1 MSKIK
6 ENELELENHLE
17 DSKDK
22 EFYEDYITALQGL
35 FAKGEMAIVACEEHD
50 TGEVIPVLCSLKIG
64 QEDQSVELVPFA
76 YLFKD
81 NPYEKV
87 SPVSHDEKAIL
98 ASQAVVT
105 PVNIFG
111 STSTDK
117 SLN

>member
-6 ENELELENHLE
+6 DKELELE

-50 TGEVIPVLCSLKIG
+50 TGEVIPVLCSIKIS
-64 QEDQSVELVPFA
+64 QEDQSVELIPFA

-87 SPVSHDEKAIL
+87 SPISNDEKAIL

-105 PVNIFG
+105 PANMFG
-111 STSTDK
+111 STNIDK